1 MQFRRFCPIIVP
13 FRFNIFIATEDVDI
27 LTEIFKR
34 FHRTASIIYN
44 GTSRITDAACNN
56 ERNAYRIKFNTLYV
70 T

>member
-13 FRFNIFIATEDVDI
+13 FRFNIFIATEDIDI
-27 LTEIFKR
+27 LREIFKR

-56 ERNAYRIKFNTLYV
+56 EMHTGLILTLY